1 MPTFCRSEDPV
12 PGHAARSIG
21 LRVPLVSK
29 QDSSIAFEQGVSF
42 KSLCDKLPI
51 SLMILNAG
59 GECIYVNQ
67 RWLELTKFD
76 KVELMGNGWVDMIL
90 PMDREWLQEELGLSH
105 EQGRELST
113 DFRLMR
119 PDGEVIVVHG
129 RAVYTETSSGAL
141 LYTTLMLEDTSHRA
155 RLEAELSRAAEMATA
170 ANVAKSDFLTNMSHE
185 IRTPMNAVLGMT
197 ALLLDSSLTDE
208 QRDFVG
214 TIGRSGDALL
224 AIINDI
230 IDFSKV
236 EAGKLVLDRLPFD
249 LCQSIDDAVSLLRT
263 TAHDSGLTLTGVH
276 EVEDCWVFGDQGRLA
291 QVLLNLISN
300 AIKFTKTGGI
310 ALGLDVLGDADGR
323 RQLTISVADTGIGI
337 PEDKL
342 ELVFDQ
348 FTQADSSNTR
358 ETGGAGLGL
367 AIARRIIELMDGTLS
382 LSSEV
387 GIGSTFTIHLDL
399 EIAQPPTS
407 SFGSGASNDLDT
419 ALFSDK
425 QVLLVEDNAVNQKV
439 ARKILERLG
448 YRVQVA
454 IHGRDALLQLESY
467 CPDVILMDCQMPIMD
482 GFDCTRAIRKL
493 DGPVSE
499 IPIVALTANAM
510 VKDRQRCER
519 EGMNGFLLKPLRIKE
534 LIKTLASVLGM
545 EIDEEAD
552 QEGGDP

>member
-1 MPTFCRSEDPV
+1 M
-12 PGHAARSIG
+12 
-21 LRVPLVSK
+21 
-29 QDSSIAFEQGVSF
+29 
-42 KSLCDKLPI
+42 
-51 SLMILNAG
+51 
-59 GECIYVNQ
+59 
-67 RWLELTKFD
+67 
-76 KVELMGNGWVDMIL
+76 
-90 PMDREWLQEELGLSH
+90 
-105 EQGRELST
+105 
-113 DFRLMR
+113 
-119 PDGEVIVVHG
+119 
-129 RAVYTETSSGAL
+129 
-141 LYTTLMLEDTSHRA
+141 
-155 RLEAELSRAAEMATA
+155 
-170 ANVAKSDFLTNMSHE
+170 
-185 IRTPMNAVLGMT
+185 
-197 ALLLDSSLTDE
+197 
-208 QRDFVG
+208 
-214 TIGRSGDALL
+214 
-224 AIINDI
+224 
-230 IDFSKV
+230 
-236 EAGKLVLDRLPFD
+236 
-249 LCQSIDDAVSLLRT
+249 
-263 TAHDSGLTLTGVH
+263 
-276 EVEDCWVFGDQGRLA
+276 
-291 QVLLNLISN
+291 LNLISN

-342 ELVFDQ
+342 ELVFEQ

-419 ALFSDK
+419 PLFSDK

-448 YRVQVA
+448 CRVQVA

-482 GFDCTRAIRKL
+482 GFDCTRAIRNL
-493 DGPVSE
+493 DGPVSGV
-499 IPIVALTANAM
+499 PIVALTANAM